1 MPFGRAETANIGI
14 FSSYASSKNIGEP
27 KLLKK
32 IYIKT

>member
-1 MPFGRAETANIGI
+1 MSFGCVETANVSI